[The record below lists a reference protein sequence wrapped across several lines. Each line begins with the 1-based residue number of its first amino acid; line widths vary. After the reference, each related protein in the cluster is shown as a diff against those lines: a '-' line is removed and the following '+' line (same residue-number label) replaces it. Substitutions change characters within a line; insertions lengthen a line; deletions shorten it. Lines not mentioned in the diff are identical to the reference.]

1 MARGSPRKTKP
12 AEEAPTP
19 EPAHGEAEN
28 KTRCTSIVETGHPN
42 PQALAIDLAEAN
54 GRYAQAKATFQPKAQ
69 EILGSLLAAAE
80 VLVRDGQS
88 RVVGG
93 GTRKGPQVIKTPLE
107 PKDVATLI
115 RELKPLAVGDEKGLQ
130 TPSGLSLNLNLKPQD
145 VGALVLA
152 LRNDVEARRAEA
164 ERTISKQLP
173 SRRASGTAGPGEGG
187 SHSGKARPLSPEA
200 KIHAKVTRIG
210 PEVLEPELPES
221 A

>member
-1 MARGSPRKTKP
+1 MAYAWVMARGSPRRTKP
-12 AEEAPTP
+12 AEVQDSIP
-19 EPAHGEAEN
+19 
-28 KTRCTSIVETGHPN
+28 CTSISETKNPN

-54 GRYAQAKATFQPKAQ
+54 GRYAQAKAQFQPKAQ
-69 EILGSLLAAAE
+69 EILSSLLAAAE

-93 GTRKGPQVIKTPLE
+93 GTRKGPQVITTPLE

-115 RELKPLAVGDEKGLQ
+115 RELKPLAVGDEKGIQ
-130 TPSGLSLNLNLKPQD
+130 APSGLSLNLNLKPQD

-173 SRRASGTAGPGEGG
+173 SRRASSTTGPSEGS
-187 SHSGKARPLSPEA
+187 SHSGKARPLSAEV